1 MRISRRSVLAGATG
15 LALCGVCSGDESPL
29 PAGPGARSQRYRI
42 GACDWMMLKRQR
54 PGAIPLGKEVGVDG
68 VEVDM
73 GGLGD
78 RPTFDNKLTDPAFRE
93 QILGPARSLG
103 IEICSLAM
111 SGYYAQSFPE
121 REGAERTVC

>member
-1 MRISRRSVLAGATG
+1 MTITRRSILAAAAAA
-15 LALCGVCSGDESPL
+15 ALCRVSPA
-29 PAGPGARSQRYRI
+29 PEAQPPARSHRDKI

-93 QILGPARSLG
+93 QILGPAKALG
-103 IEICSLAM
+103 IEICSIAPA
-111 SGYYAQSFPE
+111 SRYVPG
-121 REGAERTVC
+121 